1 MSFDLTELL
10 DAVGATN
17 QKLIDRSSEAQQIL
31 DSQKEAGDRL
41 VAAQKTEGENTQIV
55 QQAKELSALQQQQQ
69 TQSLASKMGI
79 NPNGAADVL
88 DAVANE
94 WKTAT
99 LNSID
104 KNKKLSDDL
113 NVSFF
118 DHPVDYVVAQVGMDK
133 TIAQAKNAS
142 DRRGEAQKSFADIQ
156 TLTQQMPA
164 QMAALSNTRTAATV
178 QATLDAATA
187 ALIAKT
193 EKTRI
198 DLAGVQTDGLVRLN
212 QMDTQQLNN
221 MNTGFAMKNQ
231 QAHLDLARSQFA
243 LQQKAVQLQME
254 DRADRIETRKS
265 DRAELEDTATT
276 IRTGASIMGYEGA
289 SILPTNKIIGR
300 LNSKDPMIM
309 DMWKAGLASEAT
321 GHPVLSDSPGDV
333 ARIIVTNNA
342 PLRPE
347 QAAIKTFMQDVWHQS
362 ASAES
367 AIAGG
372 YDPKK
377 LSDVTR
383 AASGIA
389 LKNAATQMQNIK
401 SGDNANIYSP
411 PPLPTVL
418 DLGPV
423 KSSVWYDKVMKDQ
436 ASTGQLKDFNPDQ
449 LISLTAGAVKN
460 GTISFND
467 AAIGLQAAFGGARA
481 LNNLTRNYA
490 GFGLPLQNGYN
501 VKLQTGLGNVKNYN
515 LVTPQDINSVLTKR
529 ISDEYSQSNPF
540 AAPGFHD

>member
-1 MSFDLTELL
+1 MSFDIAELL

-17 QKLIDRSSEAQQIL
+17 KKLIDRSSEAQAIL
-31 DSQKEAGDRL
+31 AAQDEAGKK
-41 VAAQKTEGENTQIV
+41 VIAAQQTEGENTQIV

-69 TQSLASKMGI
+69 TQALASKMGI
-79 NPNGAADVL
+79 NPNGASDVL
-88 DAVANE
+88 DAVASE
-94 WKTAT
+94 WKDAT
-99 LNSID
+99 LKSID
-104 KNKKLSDDL
+104 KNKKLADDL

-118 DHPVDYVVAQVGMDK
+118 DHPVDYVVAQVNMDK
-133 TIAQAKNAS
+133 TIEQAQAAS
-142 DRRGEAQKSFADIQ
+142 ARRGEAQKSFADIQ
-156 TLTQQMPA
+156 GLTQQMPA
-164 QMAALSNTRTAATV
+164 QMAALANTRTSATV

-187 ALIAKT
+187 ALTAKT
-193 EKTRI
+193 EKTKI
-198 DLAGVQTDGLVRLN
+198 DLAGIQTDGLIKLN
-212 QMDTQQLNN
+212 SMDTQQLNN
-221 MNTGFAMKNQ
+221 LNTGFAMKNQ
-231 QAHLDLARSQFA
+231 QAHLDLARQQFA
-243 LQQKAVQLQME
+243 LQKKAVELQME

-265 DRAELEDTATT
+265 DRSELEDTATT

-321 GHPVLSDSPGDV
+321 GHPVLSDNPGEV
-333 ARIIVTNNA
+333 ARIVVTNNA

-347 QAAIKTFMQDVWHQS
+347 QATIKTFMQDVWHQA
-362 ASAES
+362 ASRES
-367 AIAGG
+367 AVAGG

-377 LSDVTR
+377 VTEVTN

-389 LKNAATQMQNIK
+389 IKNATTQMQNIK
-401 SGDNANIYSP
+401 PGDNANIYSP

-423 KSSVWYDKVMKDQ
+423 KNSVWYDKVMKVQ

-449 LISLTAGAVKN
+449 LISITASAVKN

-467 AAIGLQAAFGGARA
+467 AAIGLQAVFGGARA
-481 LNNLTRNYA
+481 VNNLTRNYA

-515 LVTPQDINSVLTKR
+515 LVTPQDVNSVLTKR
-529 ISDEYSQSNPF
+529 ISDEYTQSNPF